1 MKRREFLTRT
11 LTLAAGAAL
20 LPAALLAAG
29 ADYREGL
36 VEEALARGEVV
47 FLDFFAPW
55 CGTCRAQE
63 RVINALL
70 EENPE
75 YAEKITFIRVDWDTY
90 KNASIAVMNN
100 IPRRSTLIVLKGD
113 EELGRVVA
121 GTSRAVIKA
130 LMDTALA
137 AAG

>member
-1 MKRREFLTRT
+1 MKRREFLA
-11 LTLAAGAAL
+11 LTAGVALAPLAL
-20 LPAALLAAG
+20 RAAG
-29 ADYREGL
+29 ADYTEGM
-36 VEEALARGEVV
+36 VEEALARGDVV
-47 FLDFFAPW
+47 FLDYFASW
-55 CGTCRAQE
+55 CSTCKAQE
-63 RVINALL
+63 RVIDALL

-75 YAEKITFIRVDWDTY
+75 YAQKITFIRVDWDTY
-90 KNASIAVMNN
+90 KNAPITVMNN

-121 GTSRAVIKA
+121 GTSRKVIQA

>member
-1 MKRREFLTRT
+1 MKRREFLA
-11 LTLAAGAAL
+11 LTAGTMLAPLAL
-20 LPAALLAAG
+20 HAAG
-29 ADYREGL
+29 ADYTEGM
-36 VEEALARGEVV
+36 VDEALARGDVV
-47 FLDFFAPW
+47 FLDYFASW
-55 CGTCRAQE
+55 CGTCKAQE
-63 RVINALL
+63 RVIDALL

-75 YAEKITFIRVDWDTY
+75 YAQKITFIRVDWDTY
-90 KNASIAVMNN
+90 KNAPITVMNN

-121 GTSRAVIKA
+121 GTSRKVIQG